1 MSRGDYDDRDR
12 DDRFDDRDRGRG
24 GDDSRGGFL
33 EIARKK
39 VSTPGLMLILAG
51 LLSLVIEGGLL
62 ALASTNPNAFVDWY
76 QKTLIDSQQD
86 PKVKAD
92 IQQQFDQQ
100 KAGMRLDSPLNF
112 GSYGLG
118 AVLAV
123 LTILGGVKMRGLS
136 GYGLAMTGSIAAII
150 PISGCCCATMP
161 VGIWALIVLMNAD
174 VKRAFGKGPPEVRD
188 EFDDRGR

>member
-12 DDRFDDRDRGRG
+12 DDRFDDDRGDRRG
-24 GDDSRGGFL
+24 GSL
-33 EIARKK
+33 EAAKKK
-39 VSTPGLMLILAG
+39 VGAPGMLLIIVG
-51 LLSLVIEGGLL
+51 LLSLLIEGGLL
-62 ALASTNPNAFVDWY
+62 ALASTNPNAFADWY

-100 KAGMRLDSPLNF
+100 KAGMRLDSPFNF
-112 GSYGLG
+112 GSYALG

-136 GYGLAMTGSIAAII
+136 GYGLAMTGSVAAII
-150 PISGCCCATMP
+150 PISGCCCVTMP
-161 VGIWALIVLMNAD
+161 VGIWALIVLVNAD
-174 VKRAFGKGPPEVRD
+174 VKRAFGKGPVEPRD
-188 EFDDRGR
+188 DFDDRGR